1 MSQDKTINILIVSDI
16 HLSFS
21 NIKKLGEKIN
31 NKKIDLIICGGDICN
46 FDPVNSD
53 DLVKVKEC
61 EKEMIDIFKV
71 LHEIVPTV
79 DILYVPGNHDAK
91 TTLLFEGCENQDEEK
106 KSIDYSKP
114 PKLTDRSYNIH
125 KSNFR
130 LDDDLVL
137 VGLGGSLPSYCDNKP
152 HWAGYPY
159 DCINED
165 GEKQVLSDLNQSL
178 KHKDTINSKDK
189 IILLTHMG
197 PYNCYTT
204 IDQID
209 LSISPIYSGSKSIE
223 NIIKENQQ
231 QIFLNIHGH
240 THHST
245 GLAKVGKTYV
255 CNPGSLRSGH
265 YVILKVEKFCNQLWR
280 LKSTKFYKL

>member
-1 MSQDKTINILIVSDI
+1 MNKEINILIVSDI
-16 HLSFS
+16 HLSFT

-31 NKKIDLIICGGDICN
+31 NKKIDLIICGGDVCN
-46 FDPVNSD
+46 FDPVNCN
-53 DLVKVKEC
+53 DLEKVEEC
-61 EKEMIDIFKV
+61 EKEMTEIFKA
-71 LHEIVPTV
+71 LHEIVPSV
-79 DILYVPGNHDAK
+79 DILYVPGNHDSK
-91 TTLLFEGCENQDEEK
+91 STLLFESNNLE
-106 KSIDYSKP
+106 SKV

-125 KSNFR
+125 KGNFR

-152 HWAGYPY
+152 HWTGYPY
-159 DCINED
+159 DYSNGAD
-165 GEKQVLSDLNQSL
+165 NDEKQVLLDLNQSF
-178 KHKDTINSKDK
+178 KFKDTINSKDK

>member
-1 MSQDKTINILIVSDI
+1 MNKEINILIVSDI
-16 HLSFS
+16 HLSFT

-31 NKKIDLIICGGDICN
+31 NKKIDLIICGGDVCN
-46 FDPVNSD
+46 FDPVNSN
-53 DLVKVKEC
+53 DLEKVKEC
-61 EKEMIDIFKV
+61 ENEMTEIFKA
-71 LHEIVPTV
+71 LHEIVPSV
-79 DILYVPGNHDAK
+79 DILYVPGNHDSK
-91 TTLLFEGCENQDEEK
+91 TTLLFESNNLEK
-106 KSIDYSKP
+106 SKV
-114 PKLTDRSYNIH
+114 PKLTERSYNIH

-152 HWAGYPY
+152 YWTGYPY
-159 DCINED
+159 DYSNGAD
-165 GEKQVLSDLNQSL
+165 NDEKQVLLDLNQSF
-178 KHKDTINSKDK
+178 KFNDTINSKDK